1 MMIFLISFYNFTE
14 ALDIFNDV
22 FWMLHLRWGIGHV
35 QWWLIF
41 FHTKHEPRH
50 WTCAMMVNI
59 SHTKLELREKISQLE
74 YVSYA
79 TNVFSSYLTK
89 YSGWYN
95 ISSTD
100 VLDILSAHWWTVEIL
115 ASTAVVSIWPNI
127 LIYTF
132 SIWPHYICIG
142 CSITCNCSKLMMYMS
157 FVVNVGAP

>member
-1 MMIFLISFYNFTE
+1 MMIFLISFYNFAE
-14 ALDIFNDV
+14 ELDIFNDV

-41 FHTKHEPRH
+41 FILNMSRGIGHVQ
-50 WTCAMMVNI
+50 WWLIFLILNL
-59 SHTKLELREKISQLE
+59 SYQLE